1 MVPYWIDVSKIYLQ
15 EEITMNRLRSLMM
28 DAKLVI
34 SRVVALTIALGLIG
48 VVGTAPALAD
58 DKSCSCS
65 TQMLAGHWVFATEVG
80 QQKLLPGGDIT
91 AIGTVNIDR
100 DGNLSGKF
108 DATVAEFAFLP
119 NNTFTGSVTVNPDCT
134 GTQTFVTSAGT
145 GRTDSI
151 VVLSRDEIWGM
162 SRDPLNLWTFRG
174 RRICGRPAHE

>member
-1 MVPYWIDVSKIYLQ
+1 
-15 EEITMNRLRSLMM
+15 MNSLRSLMM

-34 SRVVALTIALGLIG
+34 SRVVALTVALGLIG

-91 AIGTVNIDR
+91 AIGTVNLDR

-119 NNTFTGSVTVNPDCT
+119 DNTFTGSVTVNPDCT
-134 GTQTFVTSAGT
+134 HPDFRYQRRNRAYGQHRRPEPGRNLGHVT
-145 GRTDSI
+145 
-151 VVLSRDEIWGM
+151 
-162 SRDPLNLWTFRG
+162 
-174 RRICGRPAHE
+174 RPVESLDV

>member
-1 MVPYWIDVSKIYLQ
+1 
-15 EEITMNRLRSLMM
+15 MNSLRSLMM

-34 SRVVALTIALGLIG
+34 SRVVALTVALGLIG

-91 AIGTVNIDR
+91 
-100 DGNLSGKF
+100 
-108 DATVAEFAFLP
+108 ATVAEFAFLP

-162 SRDPLNLWTFRG
+162 SGDPLNLWTFRG